1 MPIRDTVL
9 IIGINRT
16 KRFLPIY
23 TAHLNL
29 CDQKPQIIKLP
40 KENNILSDII
50 EQKMFEKFPNI
61 GVFQNKNYKSLVNI
75 YKSVKRKYYPE
86 KDIYQK
92 GEI

>member
-29 CDQKPQIIKLP
+29 CAQIIKLP

-61 GVFQNKNYKSLVNI
+61 GVFQNKNYKSLVDI
-75 YKSVKRKYYPE
+75 YKSVQRKYYPE